1 MDRCAL
7 CPHTHNVVPADGP
20 AQCRI
25 LCIGEA
31 PGQTEDR
38 VLHPFSGQ
46 AGMEYNDNY
55 LPLAGLHRSEIRQ
68 TNTVLCRPEQN
79 KTPSD
84 ELARCCSEHHLK
96 DELASCQPDVVI
108 LLGATAVNTLA
119 PGTDLESQHGIPF
132 KGEIFGWQGWIVPMW
147 HPASG
152 LHNTSMM
159 IPMLEDWERL
169 KPWLEPMDREEM
181 EWQWGVDVCRTRDY
195 RLARTY
201 NEVRNYFTQYPIYD
215 DSFIGADSESHAGVP
230 FSLQVSTQVGT
241 GLMVLMEDTEA
252 LGELAG
258 HLNIGTGSFQEA
270 VMYFHNAEADLEL
283 FEKVTGFRI
292 DRYFDTMAEAYQ
304 LQNLPQKLKALSYRL
319 LGRKRQSWME
329 IVGGYSRDKLMEW
342 MWQAKEIAESE
353 CRIVTE
359 RVSDKTGKRLKD
371 KVSKSGLESVLNR
384 IMLHT
389 SKPQSGDSPYDPW
402 KKFKEIEPTV
412 QYQLDMQRIIDQIG
426 PMPQLGVAHV
436 PLEPTLRNYA
446 CSDADDT
453 LALAYELDRLRKD
466 AETGWNVQDQDIDRP
481 RV

>member
-7 CPHTHNVVPADGP
+7 CPRIHNIVPADGP

-38 VLHPFSGQ
+38 VLRPFSGQ

-84 ELARCCSEHHLK
+84 ELARCCSEHHLIV
-96 DELASCQPDVVI
+96 ELMECQPEIVL
-108 LLGATAVNTLA
+108 LLGATATNTLC
-119 PGTDLESQHGIPF
+119 PGADLESQHGIPF
-132 KGEIFGWQGWIVPMW
+132 KGSVLGYECWIVCLY
-147 HPASG
+147 HPAAG
-152 LHNTSMM
+152 LHQTALM
-159 IPMLEDWERL
+159 IPLLEDFERL
-169 KPWLEPMDREEM
+169 KPWLETG
-181 EWQWGVDVCRTRDY
+181 EWQWGIDVVPTRDY
-195 RLARTY
+195 RLARTMI
-201 NEVRNYFTQYPIYD
+201 EVNNYFRDYGCSDYFGCDT
-215 DSFIGADSESHAGVP
+215 ESHAGVD
-230 FSLQVSTQVGT
+230 FSMQISLKPGT
-241 GLMVLMEDTEA
+241 GLMVLMTDHEA
-252 LGELAG
+252 VQELSD
-258 HLNIGTGSFQEA
+258 HLSVMMGSFFEL
-270 VMYFHNAEADLEL
+270 VPVFHNAEADLDL
-283 FEKVTGFRI
+283 FSQVAGFRI
-292 DRYFDTMAEAYQ
+292 DLYRDTMAEAYQ

-329 IVGGYSRDKLMEW
+329 IVGGYSREKLMEW

-353 CRIVTE
+353 CRIITE

-371 KVSKSGLESVLNR
+371 KVSKSELESVLNR
-384 IMLHT
+384 IMMHT

-402 KKFKEIEPTV
+402 KKFKEIEPTF
-412 QYQLDMQRIIDQIG
+412 QYQLDMQRIVDRLG
-426 PMPQLGVAHV
+426 PMPQLGIANCPLDVA
-436 PLEPTLRNYA
+436 RDYGCA
-446 CSDADDT
+446 DADDT

-481 RV
+481 RVEMSL